1 MSTNRNKLALRRSS
15 IRILSADALRI
26 AHGGK
31 GNGTATAN
39 TGGAGPCGTASAEDD
54 HKEVNCPT
62 TDTVVYN
69 TDS

>member
-1 MSTNRNKLALRRSS
+1 MLMSTNRNKLALRRSS

-39 TGGAGPCGTASAEDD
+39 TGGVGPCGTATVQ
-54 HKEVNCPT
+54 KT
-62 TDTVVYN
+62 TTKK
-69 TDS
+69 